1 MMVLAISFPVAFS
14 MPSKPGEE
22 LTSKIK
28 GPLALCKRSTP
39 ATPRRMAFAALMAAI
54 SVVLVVAVSA
64 CGDDSGNGM
73 PAGEVSATLD
83 GATYTL
89 PADCSERE
97 GEINLYSADDG
108 SGIEIAARQMG
119 EKLNL
124 DIFVGE
130 KEYSTPNLDQ
140 WQRTDEGLSGSG
152 RLWLDDAEDYREY
165 PVTFNAS
172 CG

>member
-1 MMVLAISFPVAFS
+1 
-14 MPSKPGEE
+14 
-22 LTSKIK
+22 
-28 GPLALCKRSTP
+28 
-39 ATPRRMAFAALMAAI
+39 MAAI

>member
-1 MMVLAISFPVAFS
+1 MRTVSIVAISTVLA
-14 MPSKPGEE
+14 
-22 LTSKIK
+22 LT
-28 GPLALCKRSTP
+28 
-39 ATPRRMAFAALMAAI
+39 
-54 SVVLVVAVSA
+54 VSS
-64 CGDDSGNGM
+64 CGGDSGNGA

-83 GATYTL
+83 GTTYTL

-97 GEINLYSADDG
+97 GEISLYSADDG

-130 KEYSTPNLDQ
+130 NEYSTPNLDQ
-140 WQRTDEGLSGSG
+140 WQRTDGGLSGSG

-165 PVTFNAS
+165 PVTFQAS